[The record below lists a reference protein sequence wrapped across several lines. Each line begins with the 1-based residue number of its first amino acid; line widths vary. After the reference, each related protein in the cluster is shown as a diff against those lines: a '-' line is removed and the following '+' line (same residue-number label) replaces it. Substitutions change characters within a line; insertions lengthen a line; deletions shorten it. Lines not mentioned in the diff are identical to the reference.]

1 VNPDEVVAVG
11 AAIQSGIL
19 KGEVKDVLLLDVTPL
34 SLGIETLGK
43 VFTALIERNTTIP
56 TRKTEI
62 FSTASDNQPSVEIHV
77 LQGERKMAD
86 QNKTIGRFHLDGIPP
101 SPRGVPQ
108 IEVTFDIDASGILH
122 VGAKDLGTGREQKI
136 TITASSGLNESEIKE
151 MVKDA
156 EVHADED
163 KKRREAAETRNM
175 ADNLVYQTEKVL
187 KEQGE
192 KISADKKQPVEEAV
206 GRVKEA
212 LKTDD
217 ADQIKAAVESLNSVM
232 QAFSSELYAQAK
244 SSQPGGGA
252 GAGGG
257 HPSGGEVGGA
267 KGEGKDGAIDAD
279 FEMVDDKKK

>member
-1 VNPDEVVAVG
+1 
-11 AAIQSGIL
+11 
-19 KGEVKDVLLLDVTPL
+19 
-34 SLGIETLGK
+34 
-43 VFTALIERNTTIP
+43 
-56 TRKTEI
+56 
-62 FSTASDNQPSVEIHV
+62 VEIHV

-86 QNKTIGRFHLDGIPP
+86 NNKTIGRFHLDGIPP
-101 SPRGVPQ
+101 APRGVPQ

-156 EVHADED
+156 EEHADED
-163 KKRREAAETRNM
+163 KKRRETAETRNM

-187 KEQGE
+187 KEQGS
-192 KISADKKQPVEEAV
+192 KISEEKKKPVEDAV

-212 LKTDD
+212 LKADD
-217 ADQIKAAVESLNSVM
+217 NEAIKTAVESLNSAM

-244 SSQPGGGA
+244 GSQPGGGH
-252 GAGGG
+252 G
-257 HPSGGEVGGA
+257 HADVGSQPEDDESGKA
-267 KGEGKDGAIDAD
+267 KGKDDVIDAD